1 MNSIWVETEK
11 LPEFPTLDG
20 STKTDV
26 LIIGGGIA
34 GILCAYFLQEKG
46 INYMLVERNTVCSG
60 ITKNTTAKITSQ
72 HGLIYDRL
80 YKSAGFEIARK
91 YLEVNQSSVRK
102 YLDIGKSIDC
112 NMEIKPSFVYS
123 INGREKL
130 EKEAEALRKIGFCA
144 DITETTE
151 LPFSIAGAIRF
162 DDQAQFH
169 PLKFLSKISENLRI
183 YENTFV
189 KELSEH
195 EAVTE
200 RGTITFKKLIIATH
214 FPMENRHGM
223 YYLKMYQ
230 HRSYVIAL
238 KHAAQIQGMY
248 VDETQCGMSFRN
260 YKDFLLVGGGDHRTG
275 EFGGGWQELRTF
287 SEKYYPS
294 AREQYAWATQDCMTL
309 DGVPYIGQYA
319 KNRAEW
325 YVATGFN
332 KWGITSSMT
341 AALILT
347 DLVMERENPYAE
359 VFCPSRSMM
368 KLQLLSNVGKAIVN
382 LLTPSKKRCPHL
394 GCALKWNSLEH
405 TWDCPCHGSRFDMER
420 KNLTNP
426 ANGDLE
432 KCPSPPDQELF
443 QK

>member
-1 MNSIWVETEK
+1 MNSIWNETTK
-11 LPEFPTLDG
+11 LPTFPKFKG
-20 STKTDV
+20 SAKTEV

-34 GILCAYFLQEKG
+34 GILCAYFLEENG
-46 INYMLVERNTVCSG
+46 IDYMLVERDTICSG
-60 ITKNTTAKITSQ
+60 ITENTTAKITSQ

-91 YLEVNQSSVRK
+91 YLEVNQNSVRK
-102 YLDIGKSIDC
+102 YLDMGKSIDC
-112 NMEIKPSFVYS
+112 DMEIKPSYVYS
-123 INGREKL
+123 IDGREKL
-130 EKEAEALRKIGFCA
+130 EKEVEALRKIGFCA
-144 DITETTE
+144 DITETSE
-151 LPFSIAGAIRF
+151 LPFSTAGAIRF

-169 PLKFLSKISENLRI
+169 PLKFLSKISTDLNI

-189 KELSEH
+189 KELSDH

-200 RGTITFKKLIIATH
+200 KGNISFKKLIIATH
-214 FPMENRHGM
+214 FPMDNRHGM

-238 KHAAQIQGMY
+238 EHAAQMQGMY
-248 VDETQCGMSFRN
+248 VDEALCGMSFRN
-260 YKDFLLVGGGDHRTG
+260 YKDYLLVGGGDHRTG
-275 EFGGGWQELRTF
+275 ERGGGWQELRIF

-309 DGVPYIGQYA
+309 DGVPYIGTYA

-347 DLVMERENPYAE
+347 DLVMERENPYAG

-368 KLQLLSNVGKAIVN
+368 KLQLLSNGWKAIVN
-382 LLTPSKKRCPHL
+382 LLTPTKKRCPHL

-405 TWDCPCHGSRFDMER
+405 TWDCPCHGSRFASTG

-432 KCPSPPDQELF
+432 KCPSPPGQELF
-443 QK
+443 RK